1 MRLED
6 FRLEDF
12 LLPAIGEGGSLS
24 PATCSCG
31 AGCGSTVPRCL
42 PEPEPEQQATPP
54 RCSLWRRFVLKLRRL
69 AFKRRCWANLGYW
82 LSEVKSGRRL
92 QREL

>member
-6 FRLEDF
+6 FRLEDY
-12 LLPAIGEGGSLS
+12 LLPAIGAGGSLA
-24 PATCSCG
+24 PATRG
-31 AGCGSTVPRCL
+31 PTVPGCL

-54 RCSLWRRFVLKLRRL
+54 RCSPWRWFVLKLRRL
-69 AFKRRCWANLGYW
+69 AFKRRCWANLGRW

-92 QREL
+92 QQEL